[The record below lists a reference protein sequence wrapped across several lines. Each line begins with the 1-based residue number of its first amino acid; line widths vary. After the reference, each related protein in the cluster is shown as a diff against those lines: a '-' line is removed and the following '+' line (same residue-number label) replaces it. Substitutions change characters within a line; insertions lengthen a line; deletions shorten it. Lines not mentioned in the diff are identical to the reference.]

1 MKSTAPDNVRSH
13 WGPPPRVEPLVRELA
28 KRLLEDPALAVQV
41 GHLLAVGP
49 DLPQDVHRLGSR
61 LSRAA
66 SVEPLRRAAPKAGRG
81 RPARWGSERRKA
93 AEAVALDR
101 ARLDALHRWIVAGR
115 DDGEAARLFEG
126 DLLEA
131 VRESVEKVQSRHLAE
146 KGAHFERTTEKKP
159 HAPRLWAARVLLKA
173 TGRASTW
180 ADGERLVKRLKGRS
194 E

>member
-28 KRLLEDPALAVQV
+28 ARLLEDPALAGQV

-61 LSRAA
+61 LSHAA

-93 AEAVALDR
+93 AEAFALDR

-115 DDGEAARLFEG
+115 DDGTAAEVFED
-126 DLLEA
+126 DLLEG
-131 VRESVEKVQSRHLAE
+131 VRESVANARRERLAE
-146 KGAHFERTTEKKP
+146 KSAHFERTGGIP
-159 HAPRLWAARVLLKA
+159 HAPRLCAARALLKA

-180 ADGERLVKRLKGRS
+180 ADAERLVKRLKGGS